1 MIQMA
6 QNVLPLCSLD
16 DIRNFLCTLTTVAS
30 EDVSLLEGLEG
41 RILAEDL
48 AAADTVPHMHRANA
62 GGYVVRAADTAG
74 ANAQNPALLECIGHC
89 SVTHIPQDVLGHGQ
103 CMSIV
108 TGAVLPEGADA
119 IVDADHV
126 EILDA
131 TGLQCQRIQVTT
143 TVEPMHKVVPRGR
156 DATFGSCLLP
166 AGTYIRPLDV
176 GLLASSGMHEEEVDL
191 DCLVHG
197 IMRHTVHVMAH
208 KKPQV
213 AIISTGNEVVPV
225 HSEIKEGQVRDVNSH
240 TLASLVREAG
250 GMPRFHGIVP
260 DSIEK
265 ITDTLERAL
274 LSSAHMIIISGGTS
288 SSAQDQTLKAMQAL
302 PERHGIEVL
311 CKGIAISPG
320 NPFILARA
328 HEKTIWAV
336 SGQVTSAQIIM
347 YILGQ
352 PFLRHLQGYPDPFN
366 QENPFS
372 FKQCTASMA
381 CHMPSRD
388 GQEEYLRVRLEIKE
402 DNSIVAHPVLGLS
415 GVLHTMTVSHG
426 LVRIEAEKEALT
438 KGSTVR
444 VLLFN

>member
-1 MIQMA
+1 MA
-6 QNVLPLCSLD
+6 QNALPLCSMD
-16 DIRNFLCTLTTVAS
+16 DVRTFLSTFPTVAS

-48 AAADTVPHMHRANA
+48 AAADTVPYMHRANA
-62 GGYVVRAADTAG
+62 EGYVVRAEDTVG
-74 ANAQNPALLECIGHC
+74 ASAENPLTLQCIGHC
-89 SVTHIPQDVLGHGQ
+89 SVTHIPQDVLGQGQ

-108 TGAVLPEGADA
+108 IGAVLPKGANA
-119 IVDADHV
+119 IVDTAHV
-126 EILDA
+126 KILDA
-131 TGLQCQRIQVTT
+131 TGLQCQRIQIDTAAQ
-143 TVEPMHKVVPRGR
+143 PMNKVVPRGE
-156 DATFGSCLLP
+156 DATFGTCLLP
-166 AGTYIRPLDV
+166 AGTCIRPLDV

-197 IMRHTVHVMAH
+197 IMRHTVHVQAH

-225 HSEIKEGQVRDVNSH
+225 HAEVREGQVRDVNSH

-260 DSIEK
+260 DSLEK

-274 LSSAHMIIISGGTS
+274 LSSAHMIIISGGS
-288 SSAQDQTLKAMQAL
+288 SASAQDQTLKAMQGL
-302 PERHGIEVL
+302 PERHGIEVV

-320 NPFILARA
+320 NPFILAKA
-328 HEKTIWAV
+328 HDKTIWAV
-336 SGQVTSAQIIM
+336 SGQVTAAQIIM

-352 PFLRHLQGYPDPFN
+352 PFLRHLQGYPNPFK

-372 FKQCTASMA
+372 FKQCTATMA
-381 CHMPSRD
+381 CHMPSEL

-402 DNSIVAHPVLGLS
+402 DDSIVAHPVLGLS

-426 LVRIEAEKEALT
+426 LVRIEAEKDSLA

-444 VLLFN
+444 VLLFS